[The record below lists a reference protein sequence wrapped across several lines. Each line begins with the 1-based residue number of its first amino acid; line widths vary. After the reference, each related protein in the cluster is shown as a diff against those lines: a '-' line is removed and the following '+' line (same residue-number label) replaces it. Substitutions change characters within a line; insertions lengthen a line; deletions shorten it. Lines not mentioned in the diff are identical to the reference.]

1 MKKQRGGVLLPP
13 PGERLKRLDSRLRGK
28 REKSVFRLFT
38 KPSGLNGKRKE
49 RLSDMLPRQADVIV
63 IGGGIIGASVAYH
76 LSMKSVDVLLLEK
89 SDFASGTSS
98 ACDGMV
104 FLQSKKPGVHLAL
117 AMASRKRFEN
127 LPEELDSGIEL
138 RCNGGMMTIGSDQEF
153 QAVERFVKEQRRA
166 GLDVSILDVHQAR
179 DLEPC
184 LSHAIRGSTFCPFD
198 AQVNPIHL
206 TLAFLSAAK
215 RHGAALFARTPVT
228 AIRLRND
235 CVHAVDTPQGV
246 IESRTIV
253 NAAGVYAP
261 EIGKMV
267 GLNVPITPRR
277 GQILV
282 TEALPPILTRCLLS
296 ATYVAAKYDPC
307 LAGAGHMGISVEQT
321 GNGNFLLGSTREFAG
336 FDRRTTPGAVKKILA
351 ETTPVIPRLKDA
363 HLIRT
368 FAGLRP
374 YTPDGLPILGRVA
387 AVEGFIMAAGHEGD
401 GIALSP
407 ITGQLIAELIAD
419 GESSSSLKPFALERP
434 TLSEPS

>member
-1 MKKQRGGVLLPP
+1 
-13 PGERLKRLDSRLRGK
+13 
-28 REKSVFRLFT
+28 
-38 KPSGLNGKRKE
+38 
-49 RLSDMLPRQADVIV
+49 MLPRQANVIV
-63 IGGGIIGASVAYH
+63 IGGGIMGASVAYH
-76 LSMKSVDVLLLEK
+76 LSMKNTDVLLLER

-104 FLQSKKPGVHLAL
+104 FLQSKKPGVHLGL
-117 AMASRKRFEN
+117 AMASRKRYEN
-127 LPEELDSGIEL
+127 LPEELDPGIEL
-138 RCNGGMMTIGSDQEF
+138 RCNGGIMTIASDPEL
-153 QAVERFVKEQRRA
+153 QAVEHFVKEQKRA
-166 GLDVSILDVHQAR
+166 GLDVSILDAHQAR

-184 LSHAIRGSTFCPFD
+184 LSHAIMGATFCPLD
-198 AQVNPIHL
+198 AQVNPISL

-215 RHGAALFARTPVT
+215 RNGARLFARTPVT
-228 AIRLRND
+228 A
-235 CVHAVDTPQGV
+235 VHAKDDRIYAVGTPQGV
-246 IESRTIV
+246 IESRKVV
-253 NAAGVYAP
+253 NAAGVYAS

-282 TEALPPILTRCLLS
+282 TEALPPILTRGLIS

-321 GNGNFLLGSTREFAG
+321 GNGNFLLGSTREFVG
-336 FDRRTTPGAVKKILA
+336 FDRRTTPDAAKRILV
-351 ETTPVIPRLKDA
+351 ETTLIIPRLKDA
-363 HLIRT
+363 HLIRA

-374 YTPDGLPILGRVA
+374 YTPDGLPILGKVA

-419 GESSSSLKPFALERP
+419 GEPSISLKPFAFERFS
-434 TLSEPS
+434 LSGPS